1 MRNFNYYNPVKIIFG
16 KGRLDEIGE
25 YIPKSS
31 KIMITYGGG
40 SIKNNGIYESLM
52 NKLSGFSIIEF
63 GGIEPN
69 PHYETLM
76 KGVDIARKEEVGFII
91 AVGGGSVI
99 DGTKF
104 ISAAIPYK
112 GEDEW
117 NIVKNREVIS
127 KAIPFGVVL
136 TLPATG
142 SEMNS
147 GAVITKSATK
157 DKLAFSSEKL
167 FPQFSILDPVFA
179 YSLPKR
185 QLSNGLIDSFV
196 HILEQYLGF
205 DDKSYVSERFSEGL
219 LRNIIDLSSTI
230 SSANNIS
237 YDDMAN
243 FMWTATMALN
253 GLIACGVKEDWATH
267 MIGHELTALYGL
279 DHAVSLAIVLPG
291 LLDFVKTS
299 RRQKL
304 LQYAYRVWDIDI
316 KNEDKAISEVIMK
329 TEELFTNIGIKT
341 KFSDYGIGVEVI
353 EKVKEKFLGRGVK
366 YISMLKDVEV
376 DDINVIL
383 SRRL

>member
-52 NKLSGFSIIEF
+52 NKLSGFYIIEF

-76 KGVDIARKEEVGFII
+76 KGVDIARKEEVEFII

>member
-76 KGVDIARKEEVGFII
+76 KGVDIARKEEVEFII

-341 KFSDYGIGVEVI
+341 KFSDYGIGIEVI

>member
-127 KAIPFGVVL
+127 KSIPFGVVL

-341 KFSDYGIGVEVI
+341 KFSDYGIGIEVI

>member
-341 KFSDYGIGVEVI
+341 KFSDYGIGIEVI

>member
-16 KGRLDEIGE
+16 KGRLEEIGE

-76 KGVDIARKEEVGFII
+76 KGVDIARKEEVEFII

-341 KFSDYGIGVEVI
+341 KFSDYGIGIEVI